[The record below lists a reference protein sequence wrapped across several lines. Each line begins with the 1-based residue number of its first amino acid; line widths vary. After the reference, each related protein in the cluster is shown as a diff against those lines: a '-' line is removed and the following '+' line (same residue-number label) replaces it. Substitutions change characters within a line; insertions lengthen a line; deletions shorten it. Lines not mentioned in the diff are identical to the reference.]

1 MAGIDD
7 REDLEDINI
16 AENKQTQFEAYTF
29 ETVRSSEDIADDE
42 KEVLEVTT
50 AELEA
55 DFDW

>member
-16 AENKQTQFEAYTF
+16 TENRQTKFEAYMF
-29 ETVRSSEDIADDE
+29 EPVRSSEDIADDE

>member
-1 MAGIDD
+1 M
-7 REDLEDINI
+7 EDINI
-16 AENKQTQFEAYTF
+16 AENRQTKFEAYMF
-29 ETVRSSEDIADDE
+29 EPVRSSEDIADDE